1 MSGIFIDSTK
11 QIRNFSDILHEVQEY
26 ISGKYAILISQD
38 HEQQKGQ
45 MKSYITKYL
54 MAYSLAVEDMGLDE
68 LVEALYAEMAEYSFL
83 TKYLFRNDIEEVN
96 INAWNDIKITYSSGE
111 IIPIKE
117 TFSSP
122 SHAIDVIRRLLHKS
136 GMILDNSQPIVV
148 GHLSERIR
156 VTVLGQ
162 GVIDPAIGIA
172 VSIRI
177 VNPKKLTK
185 EDFIKND
192 TASEEMLDFLSFT
205 HRYGESLCITGATSS
220 GKTTLMSWIL
230 STLPDNKRLYTIE
243 NGTREFNLV
252 KRNEKGQVINNVIHT
267 VTRHS
272 DDPKQNINMVKLLET
287 GLTVN
292 PDYICVAEMKSEE
305 AFFAQEAARTGHG
318 VTTTIHAS
326 SCIATYYR
334 MVTLCK
340 QRYDMDERTLYNLVT
355 EAFPIVAFSKK
366 LEDNSRHIM
375 EITECQI
382 KEDGTREIRT
392 LYKFN
397 ITDNTMVDGKLKI
410 TGSYEKVNDISLSLE
425 KRLLENGMPRTILD
439 RFNGQSQSL
448 SVDHI
453 SNLGGEKIE

>member
-1 MSGIFIDSTK
+1 MSGVFLESARN
-11 QIRNFSDILHEVQEY
+11 IRDFSDILHEVQEY
-26 ISGKYAILISQD
+26 ISGKYAVLISHD
-38 HEQQKGQ
+38 SEKQKDQ

-54 MAYSLAVEDMGLDE
+54 MDYSLAVEEMNLDE
-68 LVEALYAEMAEYSFL
+68 LVETLYSEMAEYSFL
-83 TKYLFRNDIEEVN
+83 TKYLFRSDIEEIN
-96 INAWNDIKITYSSGE
+96 INSWNDIKVTYSNGE
-111 IIPIKE
+111 IFPIKE
-117 TFSSP
+117 TFNSP

-136 GMILDNSQPIVV
+136 GMILDQSQPIVV

-156 VTVLGQ
+156 ITVLGQ
-162 GVIDPAIGIA
+162 GVIDPAIGVA

-177 VNPKKLTK
+177 VNPKKLVK
-185 EDFIKND
+185 EDFIRQN
-192 TASEEMLDFLSFT
+192 TASEEMLDFLSMA

-252 KRNEKGQVINNVIHT
+252 KKNEKGEVVNNVIHT

-382 KEDGTREIRT
+382 KEDGSRAIRT

-397 ITDNTMVDGKLKI
+397 VMDNALIDGKLI
-410 TGSYEKVNDISLSLE
+410 IIGEYEKVNDISSSLE
-425 KRLLENGMPRTILD
+425 KRLLENGMPSSLLN
-439 RFNGQSQSL
+439 RFKR
-448 SVDHI
+448 
-453 SNLGGEKIE
+453 GEIHE

>member
-1 MSGIFIDSTK
+1 MSAVFLDSAK
-11 QIRNFSDILHEVQEY
+11 NIRDFSDILHEVQEY
-26 ISGKYAILISQD
+26 ISGKYAILISHD
-38 HEQQKGQ
+38 SENQKDQ

-54 MAYSLAVEDMGLDE
+54 MDYSLAVEDMNLDE
-68 LVEALYAEMAEYSFL
+68 LVETLYSEMAEYSFL
-83 TKYLFRNDIEEVN
+83 TKYIFRSDIEEIN
-96 INAWNDIKITYSSGE
+96 INGWNDIKVTYSNGE
-111 IIPIKE
+111 ILPIKE
-117 TFSSP
+117 TFNSP

-136 GMILDNSQPIVV
+136 GMILDQSQPIVV

-156 VTVLGQ
+156 ITVLGQ
-162 GVIDPAIGIA
+162 GVIDPAIGVA

-177 VNPKKLTK
+177 VNPKKLVK
-185 EDFIKND
+185 EDFIRQN
-192 TASEEMLDFLSFT
+192 TASEEMLDFLSLT

-252 KRNEKGQVINNVIHT
+252 KKNEKGQVINNVIHT

-272 DDPKQNINMVKLLET
+272 DDPKQNITMVKLLET

-305 AFFAQEAARTGHG
+305 AFFAQESARTGHG

-375 EITECQI
+375 EITECEI
-382 KEDGTREIRT
+382 KEDGTRAIRT

-397 ITDNTMVDGKLKI
+397 VIDNAVVDGKLKI
-410 TGSYEKVNDISLSLE
+410 IGEYEKVNDISASLE
-425 KRLLENGMPRTILD
+425 KRLLENGMPSSLLE
-439 RFNGQSQSL
+439 RFK
-448 SVDHI
+448 
-453 SNLGGEKIE
+453 GGEDHE